1 MEKLVKMLNKYEETN
16 KHRISRDVW
25 YDPIWIYW
33 YSLWMYWFWWASKCI
48 IISKEYWFVKH
59 LVEKDKIDYEKL
71 NELNDRYRCLEPY
84 EAIVMQLSISDDPIQ
99 DLISL
104 LKNV

>member
-1 MEKLVKMLNKYEETN
+1 MEKLIELLNKYSKERHNLAMRELN
-16 KHRISRDVW
+16 WELWQWFHYLSSWIS
-25 YDPIWIYW
+25 
-33 YSLWMYWFWWASKCI
+33 YSELLM
-48 IISKEYWFVKH
+48 ISKKYEFIKW

-84 EAIVMQLSISDDPIQ
+84 EAIVMQLSISDNPIQ

-104 LKNV
+104 LK